1 MKTCILVTGIP
12 ASGKSTLSRWLG
24 KRMNLPVISKD
35 DTKELLFDDIGFAS
49 RAEKVQLGV
58 AAMHVMYDTARRLM
72 RCGQSFI
79 LENNFEN
86 ASRVELDELLIE
98 YGYQALTIMLTG
110 DYRVIYQRFVERD
123 RSAGRHRGHV
133 VNDCYPEKEPGRI
146 IEPLAFENF
155 VEGIQ
160 KRGMDTFTAGEC
172 LTVDVTDWHSVDDDA
187 IVQWILRRTERAED
201 GV

>member
-24 KRMNLPVISKD
+24 ERMNLPVISKD
-35 DTKELLFDDIGFAS
+35 DIKELLFDDIGFAS

-58 AAMHVMYDTARRLM
+58 AAMHVMYDAARRLM

-86 ASRVELDELLIE
+86 ASRAGLDELLAE
-98 YGYQALTIMLTG
+98 NGYQALTITLTG
-110 DYRVIYQRFVERD
+110 DYRAIYDRFVQRD

-133 VNDCYPEKEPGRI
+133 VNDCYPEKEPGRVI
-146 IEPLAFENF
+146 QPLAFEAF

-160 KRGMDTFTAGEC
+160 KRGMDTFAAGEQ
-172 LTVDVTDWHSVDDDA
+172 LIVNVTDWTMVDKESVA
-187 IVQWILRRTERAED
+187 RWIVERS
-201 GV
+201 